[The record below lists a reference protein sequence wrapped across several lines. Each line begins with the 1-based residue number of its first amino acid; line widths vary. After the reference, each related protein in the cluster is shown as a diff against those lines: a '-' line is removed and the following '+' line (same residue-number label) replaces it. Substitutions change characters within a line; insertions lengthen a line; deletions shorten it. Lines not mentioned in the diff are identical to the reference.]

1 MEPVSKGKV
10 PMKPS
15 GANAAEWQIWA
26 ILDYLGAAFPGYEV
40 DHVPQPDQWGD
51 LFRVIERSKP
61 VHQLLIRRAFFDDR
75 CEKKEWPA
83 VLTRARAAERMR
95 QAGPEIVE
103 LHEEGPSAAR

>member
-1 MEPVSKGKV
+1 MEPVSKRKV

-15 GANAAEWQIWA
+15 GANAPEWQIRA
-26 ILDYLGAAFPGYEV
+26 VLDYLGAEFPGYEI
-40 DHVPQPDQWGD
+40 DHVPKPDQWGD

-75 CEKKEWPA
+75 REEKEWPG

-95 QAGPEIVE
+95 QAGPAIVE
-103 LHEEGPSAAR
+103 LHEESASAAG